1 MNKKEKI
8 EKLNIIRTSLMN
20 CGGCEGSR
28 KPWYVLDEIIKE
40 LKTPIQKGDWTQKYH
55 NDGGWHSPDYWDH
68 MYKCSNCGSDG
79 SNRFNFCPKCGLPM
93 NDKALEILAKR
104 SERGDNEG
112 NE

>member
-1 MNKKEKI
+1 MNRKEKI
-8 EKLNIIRTSLMN
+8 ENLNIIRTSLMN

-40 LKTPIQKGDWTQKYH
+40 LKTPIQKGDWIPTDEMGY
-55 NDGGWHSPDYWDH
+55 
-68 MYKCSNCGSDG
+68 MVRCSECNYVTHEDVAEEEY
-79 SNRFNFCPKCGLPM
+79 NFCPKCGLPM

-104 SERGDNEG
+104 SDKGDNEE

>member
-1 MNKKEKI
+1 MNRKEKI
-8 EKLNIIRTSLMN
+8 KNLNIIRTSLMN

-40 LKTPIQKGDWTQKYH
+40 LKTPIQKGEWIPTDEIGYAVR
-55 NDGGWHSPDYWDH
+55 
-68 MYKCSNCGSDG
+68 CSQCSYSTCTDVAEEIY
-79 SNRFNFCPKCGLPM
+79 NFCPNCGLPM

-104 SERGDNEG
+104 SVRGDNEK